1 MSKSVVSKRYA
12 KALFDLAKENNKI
25 DAYQQEL
32 EVIGQVVLENKG
44 LYMIMNH
51 PKFSD
56 TEKKQLLQN
65 TFGNHVSKD
74 VLNLL
79 KLLVDKKRINELNN
93 VVDCYVELA
102 NEERDIAVANVST
115 VKPLTKE
122 QVTNLKAM
130 LTERLA
136 KKDVKIHNQIDQ
148 KIIGGVKIQVG
159 NRILDGTVQTK
170 LARMKRQLG
179 SN

>member
-44 LYMIMNH
+44 LYTIMNH
-51 PKFSD
+51 PKFED
-56 TEKKQLLQN
+56 TEKKQLLEN
-65 TFGNHVSKD
+65 TFSNYVSKD

-79 KLLVDKKRINELNN
+79 KLLVDRKRINELNN
-93 VVDCYVELA
+93 VVDYYVELA
-102 NEERDIAVANVST
+102 NEEHDIAVANVST
-115 VKPLTKE
+115 VEPLTKE
-122 QVTNLKAM
+122 QVTELKAM
-130 LTERLA
+130 LTKRLA
-136 KKDVKIHNQIDQ
+136 KKDVKIHNHIDK
-148 KIIGGVKIQVG
+148 KIIGGVKIQIG

-170 LARMKRQLG
+170 LARMKRQLS

>member
-1 MSKSVVSKRYA
+1 M
-12 KALFDLAKENNKI
+12 
-25 DAYQQEL
+25 
-32 EVIGQVVLENKG
+32 
-44 LYMIMNH
+44 
-51 PKFSD
+51 
-56 TEKKQLLQN
+56 
-65 TFGNHVSKD
+65 
-74 VLNLL
+74 LNLL

-170 LARMKRQLG
+170 LARMKRQLS

>member
-65 TFGNHVSKD
+65 TF
-74 VLNLL
+74 
-79 KLLVDKKRINELNN
+79 
-93 VVDCYVELA
+93 
-102 NEERDIAVANVST
+102 
-115 VKPLTKE
+115 
-122 QVTNLKAM
+122 
-130 LTERLA
+130 
-136 KKDVKIHNQIDQ
+136 
-148 KIIGGVKIQVG
+148 
-159 NRILDGTVQTK
+159 
-170 LARMKRQLG
+170 
-179 SN
+179 